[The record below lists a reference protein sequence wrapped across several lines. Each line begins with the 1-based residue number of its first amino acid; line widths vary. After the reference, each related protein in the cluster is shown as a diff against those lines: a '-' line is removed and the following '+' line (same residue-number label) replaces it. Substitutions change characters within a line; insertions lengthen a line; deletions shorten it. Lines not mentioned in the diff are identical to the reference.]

1 MQKGDFVYISY
12 VGRIKESGEIFDV
25 TSEEIAKKEGVYN
38 PEIKYGDIPI
48 IVGAGFVI
56 PGLDEE
62 LEKMN
67 IGEKKVVEI
76 EPKKA
81 FGERREDLI
90 KLIPETEF
98 KKQNINV
105 KVGDFVN
112 VNGITGRVLSVNAG
126 RVRVDF
132 NHPLAGKAL
141 VYEVEIKKQ
150 VTETKEK
157 IYAILKYFSNLDE
170 SVARVKIENGEAEIE
185 IKGLQIANR
194 VKENII
200 KAVFQWINEINKIK
214 FSEVYEKSEKSKS

>member
-12 VGRIKESGEIFDV
+12 VGRIKESGEIFDT
-25 TSEEIAKKEGVYN
+25 TSEEIARKEGVYN

-48 IVGAGFVI
+48 IIGAGFVI
-56 PGLDEE
+56 PGLEEE

-67 IGEKKVVEI
+67 VGEKKVVEI

-81 FGERREDLI
+81 FGERRDDLI
-90 KLIPETEF
+90 RLIPEIEF
-98 KKQNINV
+98 KKQNIDV

-170 SVARVKIENGEAEIE
+170 SIANVKIENGEAEIE

-200 KAVFQWINEINKIK
+200 KTIFQWIKEINKIK
-214 FSEVYEKSEKSKS
+214 FSEVYEKNEKSKS